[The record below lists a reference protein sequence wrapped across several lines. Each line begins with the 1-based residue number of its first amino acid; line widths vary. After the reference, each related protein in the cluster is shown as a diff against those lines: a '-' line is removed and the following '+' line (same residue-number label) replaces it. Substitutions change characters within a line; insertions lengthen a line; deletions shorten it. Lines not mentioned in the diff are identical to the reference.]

1 MKRFVCLLLALTF
14 LLAGCADDVAV
25 STARHGD
32 YAVGTAA
39 EPDLPEAP
47 SEAAFEAAVQK
58 LDYDA
63 LGDEKY
69 SKEWDALWEE
79 YMAQQDAYDAA
90 LTALRG
96 DGIDTTLTRSFADY
110 TRAAAAALLEESSDT
125 AVFSPANLYLALAM
139 LAETA
144 DGDSRAQILSLLQLD
159 SIDDAR
165 TAASALWRNLY
176 EDNECGITSLSNS
189 VWLNDTVPF
198 AQPTV
203 DTLAQEYY
211 ASTFSVPM
219 GEKATNKAIQSWLSE
234 ATGGLLDDAV
244 NNVETDGDTAMLL
257 LSALCFQS
265 RWSDEFIESNTAEGT
280 FTNADGSLTTIDF
293 MHQTNK
299 NTTCLL
305 GEGYT
310 VASRSFMDGKR
321 MIFLLP
327 DEGVALSDAL
337 ARDGAM
343 GALLGL
349 VENNT
354 EADVVWSVPK
364 FDISSDLDLGDT
376 LQKLG
381 VADVFNA
388 QHADFSPLAGE
399 NSGLFVG
406 KVQHA
411 ARVAIDEEGCVAA
424 ALTEIMLCGAG
435 MPVEKPT
442 VHMTLDRPF
451 AFAITGADGL
461 PLFLAAVNNL

>member
-1 MKRFVCLLLALTF
+1 
-14 LLAGCADDVAV
+14 
-25 STARHGD
+25 
-32 YAVGTAA
+32 
-39 EPDLPEAP
+39 
-47 SEAAFEAAVQK
+47 
-58 LDYDA
+58 
-63 LGDEKY
+63 
-69 SKEWDALWEE
+69 
-79 YMAQQDAYDAA
+79 
-90 LTALRG
+90 
-96 DGIDTTLTRSFADY
+96 
-110 TRAAAAALLEESSDT
+110 
-125 AVFSPANLYLALAM
+125 
-139 LAETA
+139 
-144 DGDSRAQILSLLQLD
+144 
-159 SIDDAR
+159 
-165 TAASALWRNLY
+165 
-176 EDNECGITSLSNS
+176 
-189 VWLNDTVPF
+189 
-198 AQPTV
+198 
-203 DTLAQEYY
+203 
-211 ASTFSVPM
+211 
-219 GEKATNKAIQSWLSE
+219 
-234 ATGGLLDDAV
+234 
-244 NNVETDGDTAMLL
+244 
-257 LSALCFQS
+257 
-265 RWSDEFIESNTAEGT
+265 
-280 FTNADGSLTTIDF
+280 

-435 MPVEKPT
+435 MPEEKPT